1 MATWNLSG
9 TKHHL
14 LLCNGGSCML
24 RHAEEVTQA
33 IRNEIA
39 LHNADSLIHTTRTL
53 CNGRCND
60 AFTVVLYP
68 QGIWYRNL
76 TPSLG
81 RELIR
86 RLLDEKL
93 PLLEQ
98 ISYTYQHQQ
107 FVATGRAAVGEF
119 KQPN

>member
-1 MATWNLSG
+1 
-9 TKHHL
+9 
-14 LLCNGGSCML
+14 ML

-33 IRNEIA
+33 IRDEIA
-39 LHNADSLIHTTRTL
+39 LHNADSLIHTTRTM

-60 AFTVVLYP
+60 ACTVVLYP
-68 QGIWYRNL
+68 QGIWYCNL

-86 RLLDEKL
+86 RLLDKKL

-107 FVATGRAAVGEF
+107 FVATGRAVDGEF
-119 KQPN
+119 KQPNQTIN

>member
-1 MATWNLSG
+1 
-9 TKHHL
+9 
-14 LLCNGGSCML
+14 ML
-24 RHAEEVTQA
+24 RNAEEVTQA
-33 IRNEIA
+33 IRNEIT

-60 AFTVVLYP
+60 ACTVVLYP

-76 TPSLG
+76 TPALG
-81 RELIR
+81 RELVH
-86 RLLDEKL
+86 RLLDEKH
-93 PLLEQ
+93 PPFEQ

-107 FVATGRAAVGEF
+107 FVATGCAAVGEF